1 MFLKRLTYTTWGLL
15 LLAIAIT
22 FITLNNVKKEN
33 EYDWTQQFEKEAIKN
48 TRILEEQLE
57 RVKSELMGVASLLNV
72 TKSVTRSGFKSYTSS
87 LLEKS
92 NFIKSLQ
99 WVPRVKQEQRS
110 SVESM
115 AQKDGFIDFKFTALN
130 KKSTIITAPS
140 KSEYFPIY
148 YMEPIIDNETYLGFD
163 ISTQPILLSLMNQ
176 ARDTGKTVAITT
188 TDLIQKDKKTK
199 LIMFICPFYE
209 GQSIPQSIESRKR
222 LFLGTAIGTYEIKN
236 LIKEIIAPYIAPGM
250 FLTVFDY
257 ERKNKLYGNFKS
269 DSLIKKEIELKFSQ
283 IHWILVWQGSLAF
296 QQGPNR
302 LHNWLS
308 AVVLIL
314 IVCIAIIFQILSS
327 RARRIEN
334 EVRLRTNELKKLKN
348 QLEEKNLSLNE
359 LNKVKNELLG
369 MASHD
374 LRNPITSIQGYSGFL
389 LKKGSSINEDTRNDF
404 LNIINS
410 ASDNILELLNN
421 LLSVSAI
428 ESGQLVLNLQQ
439 GNLRDLINE
448 RIRLITHLALE
459 KNIKFQIK
467 CHDTRMVSFDA
478 PRIGQVLDN
487 LLTNAIKFSPVNGV
501 IEIIMEPGNNYIKVT
516 ISDEGSGIKSED
528 LDNIFKPF
536 KKFNTNLTENEK
548 GTGLGLAIA
557 KKMIELHNGRL
568 TLTPSKKQG
577 ASFTFELP
585 VK

>member
-1 MFLKRLTYTTWGLL
+1 VFLKRLTYTTWGLL
-15 LLAIAIT
+15 LLAIVVT
-22 FITLNNVKKEN
+22 LITLNNVKKEN
-33 EYDWTQQFEKEAIKN
+33 EYDWTQQFEQEGIKN

-57 RVKSELMGVASLLNV
+57 SIKRELMGVASLFKV
-72 TKSVTRSGFKSYTSS
+72 TKAVTRSGFKSYTSS

-99 WVPRVKQEQRS
+99 WVPRVKKEQRS
-110 SVESM
+110 SLEAM
-115 AQKDGFIDFKFTALN
+115 AQDDGFINFKFTALN
-130 KKSTIITAPS
+130 KNLTIIPAPS
-140 KSEYFPIY
+140 KNEYFPIY
-148 YMEPIIDNETYLGFD
+148 YMEPLIGNEPYLGFD
-163 ISTQPILLSLMNQ
+163 ISTQPVIQTLMNQ

-188 TDLIQKDKKTK
+188 GDLIHKDTKKK

-209 GQSIPQSIESRKR
+209 GQSIPQNIKSRKR

-236 LIKEIIAPYIAPGM
+236 LIKEVIAPYIASGM

-359 LNKVKNELLG
+359 LIKVKNELLG

-459 KNIKFQIK
+459 KNIKFKIK

-536 KKFNTNLTENEK
+536 KKFNTNLKENEK

>member
-33 EYDWTQQFEKEAIKN
+33 EYDWTQQFEQEGIKN

-57 RVKSELMGVASLLNV
+57 RIKRELMGVASLFNV

-110 SVESM
+110 SLESM
-115 AQKDGFIDFKFTALN
+115 AQEDGFTNFKFTALN
-130 KKSTIITAPS
+130 KNSTIIPAPS
-140 KSEYFPIY
+140 KKEYFPIY
-148 YMEPIIDNETYLGFD
+148 YMEPLIGNEPYLGFD
-163 ISTQPILLSLMNQ
+163 ISTQPILLTLMNQ
-176 ARDTGKTVAITT
+176 ARDTGQTVAITS
-188 TDLIQKDKKTK
+188 TDLIYKDKKAR
-199 LIMFICPFYE
+199 LMMFICPFYE
-209 GQSIPQSIESRKR
+209 GQSIPRNIEDRRR
-222 LFLGTAIGTYEIKN
+222 LFSGSAIGTYKIQDI
-236 LIKEIIAPYIAPGM
+236 IKEIIAPYIVPGM
-250 FLTVFDY
+250 FLTIFDY
-257 ERKNKLYGNFKS
+257 ERKNKLYGNLKS
-269 DSLIKKEIELKFSQ
+269 SSLIKKEIELKFSQ
-283 IHWILVWQGSLAF
+283 IHWILVWQGNLAF

-308 AVVLIL
+308 AAVLIL

-359 LNKVKNELLG
+359 LIKVKNELLG

-374 LRNPITSIQGYSGFL
+374 LRNPITSIQGYSEFL
-389 LKKGSSINEDTRNDF
+389 LKKGSSINEDTRDDF

-410 ASDNILELLNN
+410 ASDNILELLND
-421 LLSVSAI
+421 LLSLSAI
-428 ESGQLVLNLQQ
+428 ESGQLILNLQQ
-439 GNLRDLINE
+439 GNLRSLIEE
-448 RIRLITHLALE
+448 RIRLYTHLALE
-459 KNIKFQIK
+459 KNIKFKIK
-467 CHDTRMVSFDA
+467 CHGTRIVSFDP

-487 LLTNAIKFSPVNGV
+487 LLTNAIKFSPVDGI
-501 IEIIMEPGNNYIKVT
+501 IEIIMESGNKHIKVT
-516 ISDEGSGIKSED
+516 ISDEGSGIRSED
-528 LDNIFKPF
+528 LDDLFKPF
-536 KKFNTNLTENEK
+536 KKFDTNLTENEK

-557 KKMIELHNGRL
+557 KKMIELHNGSL

-585 VK
+585 VN